1 MTVRED
7 VRELAREVGFDVT
20 RVADARPLDGAA
32 TAMRARLDE
41 GRLDGMEWITAD
53 RIARATD
60 PASLLDG
67 AKSFVV
73 MAASYWDDVPRP
85 PVDPSNPR
93 GRVARYAWG
102 RDYHDVL
109 REAANEVATG
119 LTRIAGSPV
128 RTRTFVDS
136 SPLAERAVAI
146 RAGLGWAGKSTMVLS
161 PGIGTYTLLATILTD
176 LEIEPDAP
184 LAKSCGKCTR
194 CIDSCPTGALVA
206 PGILDARTCV
216 SFHTIENRGLIPMHL
231 RPAIGEWLFGCD
243 DCQDSCPVNRRPARG
258 RLADLRASTPD
269 DAWPALFPILAMD
282 EPEFRARYR
291 RSAIWRTKRRGLQRN
306 ACVVLGNLGDPSAV
320 PILAAIV
327 LDAGADSIVRGHAA
341 WALGQIGGPAARG
354 ALHRFTRAER
364 HARVPADDMVIVEV
378 AAAVAECA

>member
-1 MTVRED
+1 
-7 VRELAREVGFDVT
+7 
-20 RVADARPLDGAA
+20 
-32 TAMRARLDE
+32 
-41 GRLDGMEWITAD
+41 
-53 RIARATD
+53 
-60 PASLLDG
+60 
-67 AKSFVV
+67 
-73 MAASYWDDVPRP
+73 
-85 PVDPSNPR
+85 
-93 GRVARYAWG
+93 
-102 RDYHDVL
+102 
-109 REAANEVATG
+109 
-119 LTRIAGSPV
+119 
-128 RTRTFVDS
+128 
-136 SPLAERAVAI
+136 
-146 RAGLGWAGKSTMVLS
+146 MVLS

-184 LAKSCGKCTR
+184 LAKSCGACTR

-306 ACVVLGNLGDPSAV
+306 ACIVLGNRRDPIAV
-320 PILAAIV
+320 PALAKVA
-327 LDAGADSIVRGHAA
+327 LNAHADRVVRAHAA
-341 WALGQIGGPAARG
+341 WALGRIGGAAAQD
-354 ALHRFTRAER
+354 ALSRVVRAETPSEA
-364 HARVPADDMVIVEV
+364 HDDSGL
-378 AAAVAECA
+378 VAEASAALTMCE

>member
-1 MTVRED
+1 VTAREA
-7 VRELAREVGFDVT
+7 VRELARDVGFDVT

-32 TAMRARLDE
+32 TAMRARLDD
-41 GRLDGMEWITAD
+41 GHLDGMKWITAE

-60 PASLLDG
+60 PASLLEG
-67 AKSFVV
+67 ARSFVV

-85 PVDPSNPR
+85 PTDPGNPR

-109 REAANEVATG
+109 RDAANEVAIG
-119 LTRIAGSPV
+119 LSKIAGRPV

-184 LAKSCGKCTR
+184 LAKSCGACTR

-269 DAWPALFPILAMD
+269 DAWPALMPILAMD
-282 EPEFRARYR
+282 ETEFRARYR

-306 ACVVLGNLGDPSAV
+306 ACIVLGNLGNPAAV
-320 PILAAIV
+320 PMLTAIV
-327 LDAGADSIVRGHAA
+327 LDAGADPVVRGHAA
-341 WALGQIGGPAARG
+341 WALGQIGGAAARG
-354 ALHRFTRAER
+354 ALHRFTRVER
-364 HARVPADDMVIVEV
+364 RAHVPADDMVVVEV
-378 AAAVAECA
+378 TAAIEACA